1 MDFELAN
8 DGVTQPGDPQRKFR
22 KTKYPFGDI
31 GVGQYPF
38 GDIGVGQMYLF
49 ECEPEAKVKAVHR
62 LSSAANVWCR
72 RSGLETNRFVVRT
85 LPNGVGVYRIGGDD
99 KPLEG

>member
-1 MDFELAN
+1 MEVNMDFELAN
-8 DGVTQPGDPQRKFR
+8 DGVAQPGDPQKKFR
-22 KTKYPFGDI
+22 KTK
-31 GVGQYPF
+31 YPF

-49 ECEPEAKVKAVHR
+49 ECESEAKVKAMHR
-62 LSSAANVWCR
+62 LSSAANAWCHR
-72 RSGLETNRFVVRT
+72 NGLAINRFVVRT

>member
-1 MDFELAN
+1 MEVNMDFELAN
-8 DGVTQPGDPQRKFR
+8 DGVAQPGDPQKKFR

-31 GVGQYPF
+31 GVGQ
-38 GDIGVGQMYLF
+38 MYLF
-49 ECEPEAKVKAVHR
+49 ECKPEAKVKAMHR
-62 LSSAANVWCR
+62 LSSAANAWCHR
-72 RSGLETNRFVVRT
+72 NGLEINRFVVRT